1 MKSEIAFEKKYLIL
15 WHFCNFLIYRFSSS
29 SFVAVC
35 LTKGFSSEQ
44 SLTVNEKR
52 KEILSYGLCR
62 LCFCLFIVLIVYNL
76 FYRLNAC

>member
-44 SLTVNEKR
+44 SLTANEKKGR
-52 KEILSYGLCR
+52 KSYLMDYVAYAFAF
-62 LCFCLFIVLIVYNL
+62 L
-76 FYRLNAC
+76 